1 MTCSTSKKIGTI
13 EFRLDTHHSRPHS
26 WRRRARPP
34 SKDPRRPIMEKGRRD
49 GRSRAIRHP
58 RRDGGSRG
66 GMAAGF

>member
-34 SKDPRRPIMEKGRRD
+34 SKDPRRPIIENRGFFR
-49 GRSRAIRHP
+49 GVLSWTT
-58 RRDGGSRG
+58 GGSRG
-66 GMAAGF
+66 GIAAGRE